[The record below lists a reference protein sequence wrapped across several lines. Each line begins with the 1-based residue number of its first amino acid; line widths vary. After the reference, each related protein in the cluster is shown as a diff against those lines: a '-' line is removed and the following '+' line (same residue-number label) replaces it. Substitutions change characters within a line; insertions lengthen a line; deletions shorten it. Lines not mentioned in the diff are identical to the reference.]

1 MTGPGAEGAGEGRR
15 GPHVQGLGAGGAGEG
30 RRGSRGQG
38 PTRLADLLAS
48 AGRKLGMDAPEES
61 ARVFASWGE
70 LVGEDVARH
79 ARPGSL
85 KAGVLKVWVDSPSW
99 ATEMT
104 YLGPQIVA
112 RAAEVVGNDAI
123 REIRP
128 YLGHPP
134 QNLRAPVTRHPR
146 GSEERADRA
155 DSESVPDDPMGA
167 LARARLA
174 WEKRV
179 LRARSKDRSTS
190 RSDRQIPR

>member
-1 MTGPGAEGAGEGRR
+1 MTGPGAEGASEARR
-15 GPHVQGLGAGGAGEG
+15 GPHV
-30 RRGSRGQG
+30 QG
-38 PTRLADLLAS
+38 PTRLADLLVS

-61 ARVFASWGE
+61 ARLFASWDE

-85 KAGVLKVWVDSPSW
+85 KSGVLKVWVDSPSW

-112 RAAEVVGNDAI
+112 RAAEVIGGDAI

-128 YLGHPP
+128 YLGRPP
-134 QNLRAPVTRHPR
+134 QNLRAPTARRSETSGQGAHR
-146 GSEERADRA
+146 AGSDNE
-155 DSESVPDDPMGA
+155 PDDPMGA

-179 LRARSKDRSTS
+179 SRGRSKGRSAG
-190 RSDRQIPR
+190 RSDPQIPR